1 MDDLLGMA
9 VIGRDSST
17 RDWLLWTKAWCHP
30 IALERR
36 KSEAARYRD
45 FERDG
50 DLVVVSEIG
59 QDISQ
64 AGDIIQQ
71 LDETGLLGDIGVDPF
86 GIGEIVDEFESR
98 GIDNARIVKVP
109 QGWRLNGAIKTAE
122 RRVAG
127 NEEGGER
134 MIHSGSRM
142 MAWCV
147 GNAKGE
153 PRGNAIAVT
162 KQVSG
167 AGKID
172 PIMAMFIAV
181 ALMNLNPEA
190 RTSRVSD
197 NYEAVI

>member
-1 MDDLLGMA
+1 
-9 VIGRDSST
+9 
-17 RDWLLWTKAWCHP
+17 
-30 IALERR
+30 
-36 KSEAARYRD
+36 
-45 FERDG
+45 
-50 DLVVVSEIG
+50 
-59 QDISQ
+59 
-64 AGDIIQQ
+64 
-71 LDETGLLGDIGVDPF
+71 
-86 GIGEIVDEFESR
+86 
-98 GIDNARIVKVP
+98 
-109 QGWRLNGAIKTAE
+109 
-122 RRVAG
+122 
-127 NEEGGER
+127 
-134 MIHSGSRM
+134 M

-172 PIMAMFIAV
+172 PVMAMFIAV